1 MPNYPSC
8 SHVSVNDV
16 NEPVGGS
23 YIYCLAA
30 EVRELKRAI
39 AEIDSLDLPLLST
52 PSPLPPIEGWQ
63 PDLLVAMSYTYDIV
77 PPYDFPD
84 QPWIPG
90 GASGEMEGALATA
103 VATRRAL
110 NSCASG
116 ADWAYCPLTAI
127 VAGDAYISGSG
138 PSRVEAVPIA
148 FCWSTG
154 CDSPV
159 TAAIYRELP
168 YSTETYKD
176 HTADRTIT
184 PYDQTRFL
192 IDRNMTGG
200 DAGYFSGTSRATVS
214 IASGDLELT
223 DFIIRIIIH
232 PLSITGTK
240 TIASYISL
248 SSQNW
253 NSAFHIKLVEGVP
266 TIDMYDESMAL
277 TTISG
282 GSVPAAAWSLLTL
295 RREGSALSL
304 QIDNM
309 EVATGTFATTF
320 IPKNM
325 TIGRAYDSA
334 PGGFYGHMAVLE
346 IWTK

>member
-1 MPNYPSC
+1 MPTYPDC
-8 SHVSVNDV
+8 SYVSVHDTS
-16 NEPVGGS
+16 EPTGAS

-39 AEIDSLDLPLLST
+39 VEIESIEPVVLSV

-63 PDLLVAMSYTYDIV
+63 VDLLVAMSYTNDIV
-77 PPYDFPD
+77 PPYTFPD
-84 QPWIPG
+84 QSWIPG
-90 GASGEMEGALATA
+90 GASGAMSVALAAA
-103 VATRRAL
+103 VATRRSA
-110 NSCASG
+110 NGCTSD
-116 ADWAYCPLTAI
+116 ADWEYCPLSAI
-127 VAGDAYISGSG
+127 VAGASYISGTGS
-138 PSRVEAVPIA
+138 SRVEAVPIA

-154 CDSPV
+154 CDNPV
-159 TAAIYRELP
+159 TAAVYRELP
-168 YSTETYKD
+168 YSTELYRD
-176 HTADRTIT
+176 YVADRTIT

-192 IDRNMTGG
+192 IDRDMTGG
-200 DAGYFSGTSRATVS
+200 ETGYFSGSSRATIS
-214 IASGDLELT
+214 IGSGDLELN
-223 DFIIRIIIH
+223 DFILRAIVR

-240 TIASYISL
+240 TVASYISL

-253 NSAFHIKLVEGVP
+253 DSAFHIKLVEGVP
-266 TIDMYDESMAL
+266 TVDMYNESMVL

-282 GSVPAAAWSLLTL
+282 GSIAAGEWALITL

-304 QIDNM
+304 SINNID
-309 EVATGTFATTF
+309 VATGTFAATF

-334 PGGFYGHMAVLE
+334 SGGFYGHMEVLE